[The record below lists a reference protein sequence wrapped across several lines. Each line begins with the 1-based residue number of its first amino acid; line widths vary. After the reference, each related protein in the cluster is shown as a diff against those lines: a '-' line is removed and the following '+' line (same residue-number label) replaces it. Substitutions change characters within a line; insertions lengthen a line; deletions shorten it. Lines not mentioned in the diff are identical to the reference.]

1 MSTLAGQ
8 HILVG
13 ISSGIAAYKTPA
25 LVRGLIAQGAEVIVV
40 MSENA
45 SHFVTATTLQAVS
58 GNPVRDTLWDENAEA
73 AMGHIELARWAD
85 QIVIAPATANCIARL
100 AQGKADDLLTTLCLA
115 TQAPI
120 SVAPSMN
127 QQMYKHPATRS
138 NLAKLAGYNYRIIG
152 PDHGDQACGDDGA
165 GRMSEPDAIIEAI
178 ITQQD
183 LPSANKEQWFG
194 LRVLITTGP
203 TQESIDPVR
212 YISNHSSGLQG
223 LSLANAA
230 LARGA
235 NVSVVAG
242 PGVPECDP
250 SISRVNV
257 KTALEMHDAVHEC
270 LTEVDVF
277 IGVAAVADYRVRAVK
292 DRKIKRNENEDANLS
307 LVLVENPDIIAS
319 VAASKSAALVIGF
332 AAETHDSLEY
342 ARSKLSRKGLDA
354 IIVNDVSD
362 HNIGFNSQDNEVT
375 FIHKNGETTYPRQS
389 KGQIAERLLD
399 EIISV
404 FSAQLAKQ

>member
-1 MSTLAGQ
+1 
-8 HILVG
+8 
-13 ISSGIAAYKTPA
+13 
-25 LVRGLIAQGAEVIVV
+25 

-58 GNPVRDTLWDENAEA
+58 GNPVRDTLWDEYAEA